1 MSIVIREYQ
10 TEDLTAAITI
20 WNQVVEDGV
29 AFPQEENL
37 TEETG
42 DAFFKEQTYTGIA
55 VNTDNNEIVGLYIL
69 HPNNVGRC
77 GHICNASYAV
87 RREVRGEHIGEKL
100 VLDCLAQAKVKGF
113 RIMQFNA
120 VVANNTHA
128 LHLYERIGFTRL
140 GVIPQGFRMPD
151 GHYEDIIPHYY
162 VLQRKDG
169 IQYDLL
175 QIDEKYQRVCRLE
188 IPTHSLLHL

>member
-100 VLDCLAQAKVKGF
+100 VLDCLAQAKENGF
-113 RIMQFNA
+113 RVMQFNA

-162 VLQRKDG
+162 VL
-169 IQYDLL
+169 
-175 QIDEKYQRVCRLE
+175 
-188 IPTHSLLHL
+188 

>member
-1 MSIVIREYQ
+1 MDIVIREYQ
-10 TEDLTAAITI
+10 TEDVTAAITI

-87 RREVRGEHIGEKL
+87 SRDSRGLHIGEKL
-100 VLDCLAQAKVKGF
+100 VLDCLKMAKEKQF
-113 RIMQFNA
+113 RILQFNA
-120 VVANNTHA
+120 VVATNTHA
-128 LHLYERIGFTRL
+128 LHLYERIGFKKL
-140 GVIPQGFRMPD
+140 GTIPGGFRMPD
-151 GHYEDIIPHYY
+151 GTYEDIIPHYY
-162 VLQRKDG
+162 
-169 IQYDLL
+169 LL
-175 QIDEKYQRVCRLE
+175 
-188 IPTHSLLHL
+188 